1 MSLPKAA
8 AGSGD
13 PMGSAFAAENG
24 VAIQANIRQ
33 ATAMSFAV
41 FMMSV
46 LGMVEALPGLV
57 LPLLPGSNGS
67 EPSSA
72 HNEAYGRKTAQP

>member
-1 MSLPKAA
+1 
-8 AGSGD
+8 
-13 PMGSAFAAENG
+13 
-24 VAIQANIRQ
+24 
-33 ATAMSFAV
+33 
-41 FMMSV
+41 MSV

-57 LPLLPGSNGS
+57 LPGLVLPLIPGSNGS